1 MAARKQHSFLTLF
14 LILVLC
20 VNLLNVQTVHADG
33 ETPTEPPVPTQVETE
48 PPTAEATEPP
58 VPTQVETESPTEPP
72 TEVPVEVT
80 PVRF

>member
-58 VPTQVETESPTEPP
+58 VPTQVKRVANRTADRST
-72 TEVPVEVT
+72 
-80 PVRF
+80 RRGDAGFC